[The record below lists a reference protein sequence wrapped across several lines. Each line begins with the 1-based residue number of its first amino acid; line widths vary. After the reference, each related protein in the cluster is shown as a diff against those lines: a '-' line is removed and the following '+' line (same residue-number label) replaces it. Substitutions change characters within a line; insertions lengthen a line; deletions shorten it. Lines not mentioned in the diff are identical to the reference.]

1 MNKMNEI
8 FNATVRD
15 LSSEGN
21 GVVEHP
27 SGKTFFVPGVW
38 RGEQGEFRITG
49 FKGRYGFAELVMLTQ
64 ASTARTEAPCI
75 HHGFSAGQCG
85 GCPWQFV
92 SYQAQLEAKQKRV
105 EDSLSR
111 LEKAPSEKIKKIW
124 ESPKTSG
131 YRNRAQLKTDGEKIG
146 YVSLSTNRIAAID
159 DCLILNEKNRN
170 TLQQLL
176 KTLPRKD
183 FRPTN
188 RKRRDKRQWQTLD
201 IDDQTSADTVEPG
214 KRKPFRQGNSEQNER
229 MRVWLRE
236 RLSALF
242 KQKKS
247 TAQVVE
253 LFAGSGNFTE
263 IISDVGFRNILAVEG
278 SEQLMAALLDKR
290 YPGVETLV
298 SNLFLAESV
307 EKIFAKRD
315 TEILIMDPPRD
326 GLKGKEGLFVDN
338 KKLSDI
344 FYISCN
350 LATFSRDVEY
360 CYQHGFVL
368 AEIQPLDQFPHTPH
382 IELLAHLVR
391 G

>member
-236 RLSALF
+236 RLSAL
-242 KQKKS
+242 
-247 TAQVVE
+247 
-253 LFAGSGNFTE
+253 
-263 IISDVGFRNILAVEG
+263 
-278 SEQLMAALLDKR
+278 
-290 YPGVETLV
+290 
-298 SNLFLAESV
+298 
-307 EKIFAKRD
+307 
-315 TEILIMDPPRD
+315 
-326 GLKGKEGLFVDN
+326 
-338 KKLSDI
+338 
-344 FYISCN
+344 
-350 LATFSRDVEY
+350 
-360 CYQHGFVL
+360 
-368 AEIQPLDQFPHTPH
+368 
-382 IELLAHLVR
+382 
-391 G
+391 